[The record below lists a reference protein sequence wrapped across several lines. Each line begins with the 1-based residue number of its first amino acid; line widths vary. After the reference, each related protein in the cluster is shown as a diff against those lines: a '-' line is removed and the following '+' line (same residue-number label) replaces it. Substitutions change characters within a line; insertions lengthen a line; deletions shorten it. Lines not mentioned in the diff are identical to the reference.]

1 MSNEL
6 MNEAKSRK
14 NDEFYTSYEDI
25 EKEMKYYAHFF
36 KDKTVYCNCDDHYS
50 NFRKY
55 FFDNFDKLGL
65 KRLICTSYPHGTLED
80 INKDEMQLTVMKGDG
95 DFRSEECIEFLKQ
108 CDIVVTNPPFSLLR
122 EFVAQLVE
130 YKKKFLIIGTL
141 NAVKYK
147 EIFPLLQSNRLWLGW
162 NNGDMAFKV
171 PSYFK
176 PRATRYWE
184 DETGQKWRSLG
195 NICWFTNLDHAKRHE
210 ELICYKQY
218 TPEEYP
224 TYLNYN
230 AIEVSKLNLIPV
242 DYEGEMGVPITFFQK
257 YNPDQFEVIGDDYTV
272 SLHSVPEGYVYKGKE
287 LAKSQTKVFWLDE
300 DGKPKAPY
308 HRIIIKHKR

>member
-1 MSNEL
+1 

>member
-1 MSNEL
+1 MEL
-6 MNEAKSRK
+6 TGAR
-14 NDEFYTSYEDI
+14 YEDG
-25 EKEMKYYAHFF
+25 ELKFENFV
-36 KDKTVYCNCDDHYS
+36 KT
-50 NFRKY
+50 
-55 FFDNFDKLGL
+55 
-65 KRLICTSYPHGTLED
+65 PLE
-80 INKDEMQLTVMKGDG
+80 GDG
-95 DFRSEECIEFLKQ
+95 DFRSAECIEILKDA
-108 CDIVVTNPPFSLLR
+108 DIVVTNPPFSLLR

-257 YNPDQFEVIGDDYTV
+257 YNPDQFVIIGTRETLPIESFEHENKKYRGDLFV
-272 SLHSVPEGYVYKGKE
+272 RG
-287 LAKSQTKVFWLDE
+287 E